1 MAAGLVKSLSQGRIR
16 VRSAGSAPAEEIS
29 PNAVAAL
36 EERASAD

>member
-1 MAAGLVKSLSQGRIR
+1 VSEDSP
-16 VRSAGSAPAEEIS
+16 GSAPAEEIS